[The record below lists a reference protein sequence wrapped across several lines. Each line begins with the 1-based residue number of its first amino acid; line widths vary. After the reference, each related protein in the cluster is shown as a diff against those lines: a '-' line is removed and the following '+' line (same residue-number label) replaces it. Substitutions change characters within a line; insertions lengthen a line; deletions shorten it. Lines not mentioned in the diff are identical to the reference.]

1 MTGAGRRPRGRRFA
15 LSGAGEAEHSAGW
28 WSTSG
33 LDECQDVQ
41 VETRSLRV
49 YGGVT
54 GQDRRSDRRAQL
66 LAAGY
71 DLLAGVGGEFS
82 VRGVCKQAGLTARYF
97 YENFA
102 DRDALA
108 VAVYDGVI
116 EDIVT
121 ATLAAVDAAPANAR
135 AKVGAGLA
143 VLVSRIRDDPR
154 RGRLLF
160 AHDLGAP
167 PVVARRRV
175 ESTRRFVRLLAGQ
188 ARAFHD
194 DARPEVAAELLVG
207 GLAQVLTAW
216 LDGDLVISESDLV
229 CRCTDYFVAV
239 GRLV

>member
-1 MTGAGRRPRGRRFA
+1 GAGPNPTRY
-15 LSGAGEAEHSAGW
+15 SATW

-33 LDECQDVQ
+33 LDRCQDVG
-41 VETRSLRV
+41 VETTTLRV

-54 GQDRRSDRRAQL
+54 GQERRSDRRTQL
-66 LAAGY
+66 LAAGF
-71 DLLAGVGGEFS
+71 DLLSGVGGEFS
-82 VRGVCKQAGLTARYF
+82 VRGVCKHAGLTARYF

-121 ATLAAVDAAPANAR
+121 ATLAAVAAAPADAR
-135 AKVGAGLA
+135 TRIGAGLA
-143 VLVSRIRDDPR
+143 VLVARIREDPR

-160 AHDLGAP
+160 AHDLGAT

-175 ESTRRFVRLLAGQ
+175 ESTRRFVRLLAEQ

-194 DARPEVAAELLVG
+194 GARPAVAAELLVG

-216 LDGDLVISESDLV
+216 LDGDLVISEADLV
-229 CRCTDYFVAV
+229 ARCTDYFVAI
-239 GRLV
+239 GGLV